1 MFIVRPKYCE
11 VIRCLHDRAANL
23 ETNTDT
29 NAQLSHKNTLDF
41 VESNSKMI
49 DVKKASKGNTKYWKR
64 KIINSTHD
72 TRLHISLRHRC

>member
-11 VIRCLHDRAANL
+11 VIKCLHDRAADL

-29 NAQLSHKNTLDF
+29 NAQLSHKNTWLCWIKFKNDRCK
-41 VESNSKMI
+41 EGIKGKHKI
-49 DVKKASKGNTKYWKR
+49 LKK